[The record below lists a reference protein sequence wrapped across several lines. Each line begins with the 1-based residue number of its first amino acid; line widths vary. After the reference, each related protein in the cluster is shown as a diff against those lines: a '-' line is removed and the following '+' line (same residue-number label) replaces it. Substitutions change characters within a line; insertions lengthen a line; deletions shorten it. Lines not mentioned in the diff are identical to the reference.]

1 MLNNLLNIFNLIK
14 IGSLRQTLESSDL
27 FMLGVKN
34 GRYDGDYRPAIITVQ
49 DLIAYINSNVANV
62 GGLFS
67 QTVDGPTV
75 TNTTVESSILGTGV
89 GSLSVPAGAFKV
101 GDSFHVVLIGHVS
114 SKNNDDLRI
123 RVKSGSVVLVDTGN
137 INMPGLTNQ
146 HFELNIDFTI
156 RAVGAAGVA
165 SIASGGQLTYI
176 KDASTAFE
184 GVDFSVINNTT
195 FDTTVLNTL
204 TITAQWNAAN
214 SLNSIYTEIVTLTK
228 TY

>member
-1 MLNNLLNIFNLIK
+1 
-14 IGSLRQTLESSDL
+14 
-27 FMLGVKN
+27 MLGVKN

-101 GDSFHVVLIGHVS
+101 GDSFHITVIGHLS

>member
-1 MLNNLLNIFNLIK
+1 MLNNLLNLFNLIR
-14 IGSLRQTLESSDL
+14 IRAQRTVPEASDL
-27 FMLGVKN
+27 FMIGVRNDK
-34 GRYDGDYRPAIITVQ
+34 YDGDYRPAIITVQ

-101 GDSFHVVLIGHVS
+101 GDSFHVVLIGHLS

-137 INMPGLTNQ
+137 INMPKVTNQ

-176 KDASTAFE
+176 RDAANAFE
-184 GVDFSVINNTT
+184 GLDFSIINNTT

>member
-101 GDSFHVVLIGHVS
+101 GDSFHITVIGHLS

>member
-1 MLNNLLNIFNLIK
+1 
-14 IGSLRQTLESSDL
+14 
-27 FMLGVKN
+27 
-34 GRYDGDYRPAIITVQ
+34 VQ
-49 DLIAYINSNVANV
+49 DLIAYINSNIANV

-101 GDSFHVVLIGHVS
+101 GDSFHMVLIGHLS

-123 RVKSGSVVLVDTGN
+123 RVKSGSVVLVDTGS

-156 RAVGAAGVA
+156 RAVGASGVA

>member
-1 MLNNLLNIFNLIK
+1 MLNNLLNLFNLIK
-14 IGSLRQTLESSDL
+14 IGSRRQTLEGSDL

-34 GRYDGDYRPAIITVQ
+34 GQYDGDYRPAIISWQ
-49 DLIAYINSNVANV
+49 DLINYINLNVASG

-67 QTVDGPTV
+67 QTVNGPVV

-89 GSLSVPAGAFKV
+89 GSLSVPANAFQV
-101 GDSFHVVLIGHVS
+101 GDSFHVTVIGHLS

-123 RVKSGSVVLVDTGN
+123 RVKSGAVILADTGF

-156 RAVGAAGVA
+156 RAIGGAGVA
-165 SIASGGQLTYI
+165 SIASGGQFTYI
-176 KDASTAFE
+176 KDASSNFE

-195 FDTTVLNTL
+195 FDTTVNNTL
-204 TITAQWNAAN
+204 SITIEWGAADP
-214 SLNSIYTEIVTLTK
+214 LNSIYTEIVTLSK

>member
-101 GDSFHVVLIGHVS
+101 GDSFHITVIGHLS

-123 RVKSGSVVLVDTGN
+123 RVKSGSVVLVDTGSV
-137 INMPGLTNQ
+137 NMPGLTNQ

-156 RAVGAAGVA
+156 RAIGAAGVA

-214 SLNSIYTEIVTLTK
+214 PLNSIYTEIVTLTK

>member
-49 DLIAYINSNVANV
+49 DLIAYINSNVANS

-101 GDSFHVVLIGHVS
+101 GDSFHITVIGHLS

-123 RVKSGSVVLVDTGN
+123 RVKSGSVVLVDTGSV
-137 INMPGLTNQ
+137 NMPGLTNQ

-214 SLNSIYTEIVTLTK
+214 PLNSIYTEIVTLTK

>member
-34 GRYDGDYRPAIITVQ
+34 GRYDGDYRPAIISWQ

-89 GSLSVPAGAFKV
+89 GSLIVPAGAFKV
-101 GDSFHVVLIGHVS
+101 GDSFHVVLIGHLS

-137 INMPGLTNQ
+137 INMPKVTNQ

-165 SIASGGQLTYI
+165 SIASGGQFTYI
-176 KDASTAFE
+176 RDVSNAFE
-184 GVDFSVINNTT
+184 GLDFSIINNTT

-204 TITAQWNAAN
+204 TITAQWSAAN
-214 SLNSIYTEIVTLTK
+214 SSNSIYTEIVTLTK

>member
-1 MLNNLLNIFNLIK
+1 MLNNILNLFNLIK

-101 GDSFHVVLIGHVS
+101 GDSFHITVIGHLS

>member
-49 DLIAYINSNVANV
+49 DFMAYINFNVASG

-89 GSLSVPAGAFKV
+89 GSLSVPANLFMV
-101 GDSFHVVLIGHVS
+101 GDSFHITVIGHLS

-123 RVKSGSVVLVDTGN
+123 RVKSGGVVLVDTGN

-146 HFELNIDFTI
+146 HFELNLDFTI
-156 RAVGAAGVA
+156 RAIGAAGVA

-204 TITAQWNAAN
+204 TITAQWSAAN

>member
-1 MLNNLLNIFNLIK
+1 MLNNILNLFNLIK

-34 GRYDGDYRPAIITVQ
+34 GRYDGDYRPAIITAQ
-49 DLIAYINSNVANV
+49 DFMAYINFNVASG

-67 QTVDGPTV
+67 QTANGPVV
-75 TNTTVESSILGTGV
+75 TNTTTETNILGTGV
-89 GSLSVPAGAFKV
+89 GSLSVPANLFMV
-101 GDSFHVVLIGHVS
+101 GDSFHITVIGLLS

-146 HFELNIDFTI
+146 HFELNLDFTI
-156 RAVGAAGVA
+156 RAIGAAGVA
-165 SIASGGQLTYI
+165 SIASGGQLTYVR
-176 KDASTAFE
+176 DFSNAFE
-184 GVDFSVINNTT
+184 GIDFSIINNTT

-204 TITAQWNAAN
+204 NITVQWSAAN
-214 SLNSIYTEIVTLTK
+214 SSNSIYTEIVTLTK

>member
-34 GRYDGDYRPAIITVQ
+34 GRYDGDYRPAIISWQ
-49 DLIAYINSNVANV
+49 DLIAYINSNVTKGV
-62 GGLFS
+62 GLFS

-101 GDSFHVVLIGHVS
+101 GDSFHVVLIGHLS
-114 SKNNDDLRI
+114 SKNNDNLRI

-137 INMPGLTNQ
+137 INMPKVTNQ
-146 HFELNIDFTI
+146 HFELNLDFTI

-176 KDASTAFE
+176 RDASNAFE
-184 GVDFSVINNTT
+184 GLDFSIVNNTT

-204 TITAQWNAAN
+204 TITAQWSAAN
-214 SLNSIYTEIVTLTK
+214 SSNSIYTEIVTLTK

>member
-1 MLNNLLNIFNLIK
+1 MLNNILNLFNLIK

-101 GDSFHVVLIGHVS
+101 GDSFHVVLIGHLS

>member
-1 MLNNLLNIFNLIK
+1 
-14 IGSLRQTLESSDL
+14 
-27 FMLGVKN
+27 MLGVKN

-49 DLIAYINSNVANV
+49 DFMAYINFNVASG

-89 GSLSVPAGAFKV
+89 GSLSVPANLFMV
-101 GDSFHVVLIGHVS
+101 GDSFHITVIGHLS

-146 HFELNIDFTI
+146 HFELNLDFTI
-156 RAVGAAGVA
+156 RAIGAAGVA

>member
-1 MLNNLLNIFNLIK
+1 MLNNLLNLFNLIR
-14 IGSLRQTLESSDL
+14 IRAQRTVPEASDL
-27 FMLGVKN
+27 FMLGVRNDK
-34 GRYDGDYRPAIITVQ
+34 YDGDYRPAIITVQ
-49 DLIAYINSNVANV
+49 DFMAYINLNVATG

-75 TNTTVESSILGTGV
+75 TNTTTETNILGTGV
-89 GSLSVPAGAFKV
+89 GSLSVPANVFMV
-101 GDSFHVVLIGHVS
+101 GDSFHITVIGHLS

-123 RVKSGSVVLVDTGN
+123 RVKSGSVVLVDTGS

-146 HFELNIDFTI
+146 HFELNMDFTI
-156 RAVGAAGVA
+156 RAIGAAGVA
-165 SIASGGQLTYI
+165 SIASGGQITYI

-184 GVDFSVINNTT
+184 GLDFSVINNTT

-204 TITAQWNAAN
+204 TITAEWSAADP
-214 SLNSIYTEIVTLTK
+214 LNSIYTEIVTLTK

>member
-1 MLNNLLNIFNLIK
+1 
-14 IGSLRQTLESSDL
+14 
-27 FMLGVKN
+27 MLGVKN

-49 DLIAYINSNVANV
+49 DFMAYINFNVASG

-89 GSLSVPAGAFKV
+89 GSLSVPANLFMV
-101 GDSFHVVLIGHVS
+101 GDSFHITVIGHLS

-123 RVKSGSVVLVDTGN
+123 RVKSGGVVLVDTGN

-146 HFELNIDFTI
+146 HFELNLDFTI
-156 RAVGAAGVA
+156 RAIGAAGVA

-204 TITAQWNAAN
+204 TITAQWSAAN

>member
-14 IGSLRQTLESSDL
+14 TGARRLTLQGDDL

-34 GRYDGDYRPAIITVQ
+34 GQYDGDYRPAIISWQ
-49 DLIAYINSNVANV
+49 DLINYINLNVASG

-67 QTVDGPTV
+67 QTVNGPVV

-89 GSLSVPAGAFKV
+89 GSLSVPANAFQV
-101 GDSFHVVLIGHVS
+101 GDSFHVTVIGHLS

-123 RVKSGSVVLVDTGN
+123 RIKSGAVILADTGF

-156 RAVGAAGVA
+156 RAIGGAGVA
-165 SIASGGQLTYI
+165 SIASGGQFTYI
-176 KDASTAFE
+176 KDASSNFE

-195 FDTTVLNTL
+195 FDTTVNNTL
-204 TITAQWNAAN
+204 SITIEWGAADP
-214 SLNSIYTEIVTLTK
+214 LNSIYTEIVTLSK